1 MRKFYVRFYGKV
13 YEFRLCKD
21 GYLWFRDEI
30 GAWTN
35 ANQRLLITSLSSAKF
50 YAREMLISIGY

>member
-1 MRKFYVRFYGKV
+1 MKKFYAQFKSKI
-13 YEFRLCKD
+13 YEFRLYED
-21 GYLWFRDEI
+21 GSLWFRDEI

-35 ANQRLLITSLSSAKF
+35 ANQRLPITSLKAAKF